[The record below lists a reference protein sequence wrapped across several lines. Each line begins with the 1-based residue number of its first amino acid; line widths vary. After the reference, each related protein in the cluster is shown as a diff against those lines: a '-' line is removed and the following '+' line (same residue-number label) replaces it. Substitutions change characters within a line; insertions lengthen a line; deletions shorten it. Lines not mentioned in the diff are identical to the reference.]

1 MRKEP
6 SLSQETIRHA
16 LRDAYHVRVRS
27 LQFQPSEW
35 FGYCYRVETEGGGQL
50 FLKVQD
56 LSDPP
61 RFERSSVGFA
71 LQVTRQLH
79 DTGILPH
86 VPYPLGT
93 ADGRLCTEF
102 MGHLFAVY
110 PYVQGRLV
118 GLQGLTPSVLAQ
130 LGRLVGRLHRS
141 LPALRL
147 DAPFAEDF
155 TVPFLPELSRVLSHI
170 DGLAS
175 SSSTVLRE
183 LGRLLGRRREEL
195 RGHMAALQDARTQ
208 AAAESAQNVVCH
220 TDLHGENLMLDENG
234 RLWILDWD
242 TAMLAPPEQDLFF
255 FAGHDTFWTAFLP
268 AYSEGHRPVSISPTL
283 LRFYYYRRTLED
295 MADWID
301 RIIRRDGEPRRDRQ
315 DLQEVGECLDDLGRI
330 ERTVAEIHTRLLQ
343 RGH

>member
-1 MRKEP
+1 
-6 SLSQETIRHA
+6 
-16 LRDAYHVRVRS
+16 
-27 LQFQPSEW
+27 
-35 FGYCYRVETEGGGQL
+35 
-50 FLKVQD
+50 
-56 LSDPP
+56 
-61 RFERSSVGFA
+61 
-71 LQVTRQLH
+71 
-79 DTGILPH
+79 
-86 VPYPLGT
+86 
-93 ADGRLCTEF
+93 
-102 MGHLFAVY
+102 
-110 PYVQGRLV
+110 
-118 GLQGLTPSVLAQ
+118 
-130 LGRLVGRLHRS
+130 
-141 LPALRL
+141 
-147 DAPFAEDF
+147 
-155 TVPFLPELSRVLSHI
+155 
-170 DGLAS
+170 
-175 SSSTVLRE
+175 
-183 LGRLLGRRREEL
+183 LLGRRREEL